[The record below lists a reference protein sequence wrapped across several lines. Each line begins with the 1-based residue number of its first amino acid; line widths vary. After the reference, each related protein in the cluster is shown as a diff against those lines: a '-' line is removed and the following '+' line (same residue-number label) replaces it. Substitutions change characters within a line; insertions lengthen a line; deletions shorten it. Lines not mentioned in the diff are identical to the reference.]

1 MRNIISRR
9 AADLTQNI
17 QKTNKN
23 TPRRKLIHSFRG
35 RKGLFYFHGV
45 RTGANFSYKKQC
57 KGRTCS
63 VYESSSIYLS
73 VSPILQSPIQ
83 ESVYFLVHLLH
94 APSTSSYKKLLTWE
108 NNEDRKDQTQ
118 TLLNGTPLTWK

>member
-63 VYESSSIYLS
+63 IYESSSIYLS

-83 ESVYFLVHLLH
+83 ESVFSSPPSSRTLYFLIKNYS
-94 APSTSSYKKLLTWE
+94 PERTMRTERIKL
-108 NNEDRKDQTQ
+108 R
-118 TLLNGTPLTWK
+118 PC